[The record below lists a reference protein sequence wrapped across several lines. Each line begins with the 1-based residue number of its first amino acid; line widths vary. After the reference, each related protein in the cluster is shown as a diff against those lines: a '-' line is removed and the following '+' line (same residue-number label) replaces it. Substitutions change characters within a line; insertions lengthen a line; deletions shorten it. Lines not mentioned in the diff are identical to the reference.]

1 MEGTPACWVILS
13 FVLWAF
19 VLVGAVLIGTFL
31 GGWVDDT
38 IDKMS

>member
-1 MEGTPACWVILS
+1 MEDTSACWVILS

-19 VLVGAVLIGTFL
+19 VLVGALLIGTFL
-31 GGWVDDT
+31 GSWVSDT